1 MKKMTLLL
9 GALMIMSLGADAA
22 PVMPASSQAFFN
34 NAGTNFSHDMQNL
47 NLKRQE
53 FEGAVNYKQQMHRQA
68 IDEQNQETFQQIR
81 NRTTQ
86 QGNLQ
91 FVQTSDGRIIIKR
104 ID

>member
-1 MKKMTLLL
+1 MKKMILLL
-9 GALMIMSLGADAA
+9 GVLMMLPICVNAA
-22 PVMPASSQAFFN
+22 PVVTTPAQVFYN
-34 NAGTNFSHDMQNL
+34 TAGTTFSHDMQNL
-47 NLKRQE
+47 NRQRQE
-53 FEGAVNYKQQMHRQA
+53 FEGAINYKQQMRRQA
-68 IDEQNQETFQQIR
+68 ADEQVQETFEQIR

>member
-1 MKKMTLLL
+1 MILLL
-9 GALMIMSLGADAA
+9 GALMIMPLGADAA
-22 PVMPASSQAFFN
+22 PVISPEGQAFFN
-34 NAGTNFSHDMQNL
+34 TAGTKFSHDMQNL
-47 NLKRQE
+47 NRQRRE
-53 FEGAVNYKQQMHRQA
+53 FEGAVNYKQQMRRQA
-68 IDEQNQETFQQIR
+68 ADEQNQETFQQIR